1 MVPHPFQCD
10 ICVHI
15 VHQLGDHDGDLGDH
29 DGDLGSPSLL
39 NLER

>member
-15 VHQLGDHDGDLGDH
+15 VHQLGDHDGDLG
-29 DGDLGSPSLL
+29 SPSLL